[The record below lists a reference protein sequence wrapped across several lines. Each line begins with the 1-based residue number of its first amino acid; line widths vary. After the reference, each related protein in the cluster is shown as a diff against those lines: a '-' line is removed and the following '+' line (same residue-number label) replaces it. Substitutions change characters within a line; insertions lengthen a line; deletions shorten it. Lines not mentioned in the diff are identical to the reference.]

1 MTTAADPAFQT
12 RSSSGDLL
20 YEIDDHVATITL
32 NRPDRMNAING
43 PMLEALSAQLV
54 ACQKDTNVRAIILTG
69 TDKFFSTGA
78 DLKSALEAT
87 NLPNTQTMLLYFD
100 HCNRAIER
108 SRKPVIAAINGFCLT
123 GGLEVALACDI
134 RIAGSGSKFGVT
146 SSKIGSVAGA
156 GGTQR
161 LPRTVGMENAKDLLF
176 SADFIDAE
184 TALRIGLVSRVVD
197 PEKVMD
203 TALER
208 AEAYAARAPLSVWY
222 AKMAVN
228 TGMQMDLEPALEFER
243 HLTGSLFT
251 TEDRSEGMSA
261 FLEKRDPDFKNR

>member
-1 MTTAADPAFQT
+1 VDDILLTEIRGPAAILT
-12 RSSSGDLL
+12 M
-20 YEIDDHVATITL
+20 
-32 NRPDRMNAING
+32 NRPDKYN
-43 PMLEALSAQLV
+43 ALSDDLLQAIGD
-54 ACQKDTNVRAIILTG
+54 KVRELDGDMAIRGIVLTG
-69 TDKFFSTGA
+69 TDKYFSTGA
-78 DLKSALEAT
+78 DLGSALKAQD
-87 NLPNTQTMLLYFD
+87 LPSTHAMLSHFE

-161 LPRTVGMENAKDLLF
+161 LPRAVGKEWAKDLLF

-184 TALRIGLVSRVVD
+184 TARDIGLISRVVE
-197 PEKVMD
+197 PGQVLA
-203 TALER
+203 TALAR
-208 AEAYAARAPLSVWY
+208 VDAYALRAPLSVWY
-222 AKMAVN
+222 AKIAVN
-228 TGMQMDLEPALEFER
+228 SGMEMDLEPALEFER
-243 HLTGSLFT
+243 HLTAGLFT

-261 FLEKRDPDFKNR
+261 FLEKRDADFKGS

>member
-1 MTTAADPAFQT
+1 MDDILLTEIRGPAAILT
-12 RSSSGDLL
+12 M
-20 YEIDDHVATITL
+20 
-32 NRPDRMNAING
+32 NRPDKYN
-43 PMLEALSAQLV
+43 ALSDDLLQAI
-54 ACQKDTNVRAIILTG
+54 CDKVRELDGDMAIRGIVLTG
-69 TDKFFSTGA
+69 TDKYFSTGA
-78 DLKSALEAT
+78 DLGSALKAQD
-87 NLPNTQTMLLYFD
+87 LPSTHAMLSHFE

-161 LPRTVGMENAKDLLF
+161 LPRAVGKEWAKDLLF

-184 TALRIGLVSRVVD
+184 TARDIGLISRVVE
-197 PEKVMD
+197 PGQVLA
-203 TALER
+203 TALAR
-208 AEAYAARAPLSVWY
+208 VDAYALRAPLSVWY
-222 AKMAVN
+222 AKIAVN
-228 TGMQMDLEPALEFER
+228 SGMEMDLEPALEFER
-243 HLTGSLFT
+243 HLTAGLFT

-261 FLEKRDPDFKNR
+261 FLEKRDADFKGR

>member
-1 MTTAADPAFQT
+1 VDDILLTEIRGPAAILT
-12 RSSSGDLL
+12 M
-20 YEIDDHVATITL
+20 
-32 NRPDRMNAING
+32 NRPDKYN
-43 PMLEALSAQLV
+43 ALSDDLLQAIGN
-54 ACQKDTNVRAIILTG
+54 KVRELDGDLAIRGIVLTG
-69 TDKFFSTGA
+69 TDKYFSTGA
-78 DLKSALEAT
+78 DLGSALKAQD
-87 NLPNTQTMLLYFD
+87 LPSTHTMLSHFE

-161 LPRTVGMENAKDLLF
+161 LPRAVGKEWAKDLLF

-184 TALRIGLVSRVVD
+184 TARDIGLISRVVE
-197 PEKVMD
+197 PGQVLA
-203 TALER
+203 TALAR
-208 AEAYAARAPLSVWY
+208 VDAYALRAPLSVWY
-222 AKMAVN
+222 AKIAVN
-228 TGMQMDLEPALEFER
+228 SGMEMDLEPALEFER
-243 HLTGSLFT
+243 HLTAGLFT

-261 FLEKRDPDFKNR
+261 FLEKRDADFKGR

>member
-1 MTTAADPAFQT
+1 MDDILLTEIRGPAAILT
-12 RSSSGDLL
+12 M
-20 YEIDDHVATITL
+20 
-32 NRPDRMNAING
+32 NRPDKYN
-43 PMLEALSAQLV
+43 ALSDDLLQAIGD
-54 ACQKDTNVRAIILTG
+54 KVRELDGDMAIRGIVLTG
-69 TDKFFSTGA
+69 TDKYFSTGA
-78 DLKSALEAT
+78 DLGSALKAQD
-87 NLPNTQTMLLYFD
+87 LPSTHAMLSHFE

-161 LPRTVGMENAKDLLF
+161 LPRAVGKEWAKDLLF

-184 TALRIGLVSRVVD
+184 TARDIGLISRVVE
-197 PEKVMD
+197 PGQVLA
-203 TALER
+203 TALAR
-208 AEAYAARAPLSVWY
+208 VDAYALRAPLSVWY
-222 AKMAVN
+222 AKIAVN
-228 TGMQMDLEPALEFER
+228 SGMEMDLEPALEFER
-243 HLTGSLFT
+243 HLTAGLFT

-261 FLEKRDPDFKNR
+261 FLEKRNADFKGS

>member
-1 MTTAADPAFQT
+1 MDDILLTEIRGPAAILT
-12 RSSSGDLL
+12 M
-20 YEIDDHVATITL
+20 
-32 NRPDRMNAING
+32 NRPDKYN
-43 PMLEALSAQLV
+43 ALSDDLLQAIGN
-54 ACQKDTNVRAIILTG
+54 KVRELDGDLAIRGIVLTG
-69 TDKFFSTGA
+69 TDKYFSTGA
-78 DLKSALEAT
+78 DLGSALKAQD
-87 NLPNTQTMLLYFD
+87 LPSTHAMLSHFE

-161 LPRTVGMENAKDLLF
+161 LPRAVGKEWAKDLLF

-184 TALRIGLVSRVVD
+184 TARDIGLISRVVE
-197 PEKVMD
+197 PGQVLA
-203 TALER
+203 TALAR
-208 AEAYAARAPLSVWY
+208 VDAYALRAPLSVWY
-222 AKMAVN
+222 AKIAVN
-228 TGMQMDLEPALEFER
+228 SGMEMDLEPALEFER
-243 HLTGSLFT
+243 HLTAGLFT

-261 FLEKRDPDFKNR
+261 FLEKRDADFKGR

>member
-1 MTTAADPAFQT
+1 VDDILLTEIRGPAAILT
-12 RSSSGDLL
+12 M
-20 YEIDDHVATITL
+20 
-32 NRPDRMNAING
+32 NRPDKYN
-43 PMLEALSAQLV
+43 ALSDDLLQAIGD
-54 ACQKDTNVRAIILTG
+54 KVRELDGDMAIRGIVLTG
-69 TDKFFSTGA
+69 TDKYFSTGA
-78 DLKSALEAT
+78 DLGSALKAQD
-87 NLPNTQTMLLYFD
+87 LPSTHAMLSHFE

-161 LPRTVGMENAKDLLF
+161 LPRAVGKEWAKDLLF

-184 TALRIGLVSRVVD
+184 TARDIGLISRIVEPGQVL
-197 PEKVMD
+197 D
-203 TALER
+203 TALAR
-208 AEAYAARAPLSVWY
+208 VDAYALRAPLSVWY
-222 AKMAVN
+222 AKIAVN
-228 TGMQMDLEPALEFER
+228 SGMEMDLEPALEFER
-243 HLTGSLFT
+243 HLTAGLFT

-261 FLEKRDPDFKNR
+261 FLEKRDADFKGR

>member
-1 MTTAADPAFQT
+1 MSDI
-12 RSSSGDLL
+12 LL
-20 YEIDDHVATITL
+20 SERRGVAVVLTM
-32 NRPDRMNAING
+32 NRHDKYN
-43 PMLEALSAQLV
+43 ALSNELLLAIGD
-54 ACQKDTNVRAIILTG
+54 KVRELDSDDDCRSIILTG

-78 DLKSALEAT
+78 DLKSALEAKD
-87 NLPNTQTMLLYFD
+87 LPSTHTMLSYFD

-134 RIAGSGSKFGVT
+134 RIAGSGAKFGVT

-161 LPRTVGMENAKDLLF
+161 LPRVVGMEWAKDLLF

-197 PEKVMD
+197 PDKVLDEAM
-203 TALER
+203 AR
-208 AEAYAARAPLSVWY
+208 ADAYAARAPLSVWY

-228 TGMQMDLEPALEFER
+228 TGMQMDMEPALEFER
-243 HLTGSLFT
+243 HLTAGLFT

-261 FLEKRDPDFKNR
+261 FLEKRDAKFKGK

>member
-1 MTTAADPAFQT
+1 MSDILLSERRGAAMVLT
-12 RSSSGDLL
+12 M
-20 YEIDDHVATITL
+20 
-32 NRPDRMNAING
+32 NRHDKYN
-43 PMLEALSAQLV
+43 ALSNELLTAIGDKVRELDGDDD
-54 ACQKDTNVRAIILTG
+54 CRAIILTG

-78 DLKSALEAT
+78 DLKSALEAKD
-87 NLPNTQTMLLYFD
+87 LPSTHMMLSYFD

-134 RIAGSGSKFGVT
+134 RIAGSGAQFGVT

-161 LPRTVGMENAKDLLF
+161 LPRVVGMEWAKDMLF

-197 PEKVMD
+197 PDKVMD
-203 TALER
+203 EAVAR
-208 AEAYAARAPLSVWY
+208 AEAYAVRAPLSVWY

-228 TGMQMDLEPALEFER
+228 SGMQMDLEPALEFER
-243 HLTGSLFT
+243 HLTASLFT

-261 FLEKRDPDFKNR
+261 FLEKRDAKFKGK

>member
-1 MTTAADPAFQT
+1 VDDILLTEIRGPAAILT
-12 RSSSGDLL
+12 M
-20 YEIDDHVATITL
+20 
-32 NRPDRMNAING
+32 NRPDKYN
-43 PMLEALSAQLV
+43 ALSDDLLQAIGN
-54 ACQKDTNVRAIILTG
+54 KVRELDGDLAIRGIVLTG
-69 TDKFFSTGA
+69 TDKYFSTGA
-78 DLKSALEAT
+78 DLGSALKAQD
-87 NLPNTQTMLLYFD
+87 LPSTHAMLSHFE

-161 LPRTVGMENAKDLLF
+161 LPRAVGKEWAKDLLF

-184 TALRIGLVSRVVD
+184 TARDIGLISRVVE
-197 PEKVMD
+197 PGQVLA
-203 TALER
+203 TALAR
-208 AEAYAARAPLSVWY
+208 VDAYALRAPLSVWY
-222 AKMAVN
+222 AKIAVN
-228 TGMQMDLEPALEFER
+228 SGMEMDLEPALEFER
-243 HLTGSLFT
+243 HLTAGLFT

-261 FLEKRDPDFKNR
+261 FLEKRDADFKGR

>member
-1 MTTAADPAFQT
+1 MPDI
-12 RSSSGDLL
+12 LL
-20 YEIDDHVATITL
+20 SERRGVAMVLTM
-32 NRPDRMNAING
+32 NRHDKYN
-43 PMLEALSAQLV
+43 ALSNELLQAIG
-54 ACQKDTNVRAIILTG
+54 DTMKELDQDDEVRAIILTG

-87 NLPNTQTMLLYFD
+87 NLPSTQTMLSYLD

-134 RIAGSGSKFGVT
+134 RVAGSGSKFGVT
-146 SSKIGSVAGA
+146 SSKIGSV
-156 GGTQR
+156 
-161 LPRTVGMENAKDLLF
+161 VGLENAKDMLF

-197 PEKVMD
+197 PDKVMD
-203 TALER
+203 TAMER
-208 AEAYAARAPLSVWY
+208 AEASAARAPLSVWY

-261 FLEKRDPDFKNR
+261 FLEKRDAAFKGK

>member
-1 MTTAADPAFQT
+1 MDDILLTEIRGPAAILT
-12 RSSSGDLL
+12 M
-20 YEIDDHVATITL
+20 
-32 NRPDRMNAING
+32 NRPDKYN
-43 PMLEALSAQLV
+43 ALSDDLLQAIGD
-54 ACQKDTNVRAIILTG
+54 KVRELDGDMAIRGIVLTG
-69 TDKFFSTGA
+69 TDKYFSTGA
-78 DLKSALEAT
+78 DLGSALKAQD
-87 NLPNTQTMLLYFD
+87 LPSTHAMLSHFE

-161 LPRTVGMENAKDLLF
+161 LPRAVGKEWAKDLLF

-184 TALRIGLVSRVVD
+184 TARDIGLISRVVK
-197 PEKVMD
+197 PEQVLA
-203 TALER
+203 TALAR
-208 AEAYAARAPLSVWY
+208 VDAYALRAPLSVWY
-222 AKMAVN
+222 AKIAVN
-228 TGMQMDLEPALEFER
+228 SGMEMDLEPALEFER
-243 HLTGSLFT
+243 HLTAGLFT

-261 FLEKRDPDFKNR
+261 FLEKRNADFKGS

>member
-1 MTTAADPAFQT
+1 VDDILLTEIRGPAAILT
-12 RSSSGDLL
+12 M
-20 YEIDDHVATITL
+20 
-32 NRPDRMNAING
+32 NRPDKYN
-43 PMLEALSAQLV
+43 ALSDDLLQAIGD
-54 ACQKDTNVRAIILTG
+54 KVRELDGDMAIRGIVLTG
-69 TDKFFSTGA
+69 TDKYFSTGA
-78 DLKSALEAT
+78 DLGSALKAQD
-87 NLPNTQTMLLYFD
+87 LPSTHAMLSHFE

-161 LPRTVGMENAKDLLF
+161 LPRAVGKEWAKDLLF

-184 TALRIGLVSRVVD
+184 TARDIGLISRVVE
-197 PEKVMD
+197 PGQVLA
-203 TALER
+203 TALAR
-208 AEAYAARAPLSVWY
+208 VDAYALRAPLSVWY
-222 AKMAVN
+222 AKIAVN
-228 TGMQMDLEPALEFER
+228 SGMEMDLEPALEFER
-243 HLTGSLFT
+243 HLTAGLFT

-261 FLEKRDPDFKNR
+261 FLEKRNADFKGS

>member
-1 MTTAADPAFQT
+1 MDDILLTEIRGPAAILT
-12 RSSSGDLL
+12 M
-20 YEIDDHVATITL
+20 
-32 NRPDRMNAING
+32 NRPDKYN
-43 PMLEALSAQLV
+43 ALSDDLLQAIGD
-54 ACQKDTNVRAIILTG
+54 KVRELDGDMAIRGIVLTG
-69 TDKFFSTGA
+69 TDKYFSTGA
-78 DLKSALEAT
+78 DLGSALKAQD
-87 NLPNTQTMLLYFD
+87 LPSTHAMLSHFE

-161 LPRTVGMENAKDLLF
+161 LPRAVGKEWAKDLLF

-184 TALRIGLVSRVVD
+184 TARDIGLISRVV
-197 PEKVMD
+197 ERQVLA
-203 TALER
+203 TALAR
-208 AEAYAARAPLSVWY
+208 VDAYALRAPLSVWY
-222 AKMAVN
+222 AKIAVN
-228 TGMQMDLEPALEFER
+228 SGMEMDLEPALEFER
-243 HLTGSLFT
+243 HLTAGLFT

-261 FLEKRDPDFKNR
+261 FLEKRNADFKGS

>member
-1 MTTAADPAFQT
+1 MPDI
-12 RSSSGDLL
+12 LL
-20 YEIDDHVATITL
+20 SERRGVAMVLTM
-32 NRPDRMNAING
+32 NRHDKYN
-43 PMLEALSAQLV
+43 ALSNELLQAIG
-54 ACQKDTNVRAIILTG
+54 DTMKELDQDDEIRAIILTG

-87 NLPNTQTMLLYFD
+87 NLPSTQTMLSYFD

-134 RIAGSGSKFGVT
+134 RVAGSGSKFGVT

-161 LPRTVGMENAKDLLF
+161 LPRVVGLENAKDMLF

-197 PEKVMD
+197 PDKVMD
-203 TALER
+203 TAMER

-261 FLEKRDPDFKNR
+261 FLEKRDAAFKGK